1 MKVWLTI
8 FSLGAL
14 LILGACG
21 NSADENTKDGEKQEA
36 AEPKAKDSSSA
47 DQSSQGAE
55 NKDQNKTEQKDHNK
69 EDSNQDPETNKPET
83 NKPETNKPE
92 TGERQE
98 SEVAT
103 IQNPENV
110 EAMVNQKNVLP
121 SDYEPKDL
129 VKPNVKFSFAEDIEK
144 RYMRKEAA
152 GALEQLFKAAKENGH
167 DLFAVS
173 GYRSYKRQ
181 EEILNNA
188 IQKDGEKKAKDSV
201 AIPGQSDHQTGLA
214 MDISSPAEGY
224 GLDQSFGDTPEG
236 KWVAEHASQYG
247 FIIRYPKGK
256 EDVTGIIY
264 EPWHLR
270 YVGEKVA
277 EEVAASGQT
286 LEEFYGDKRKF

>member
-1 MKVWLTI
+1 MKVWLTT
-8 FSLGAL
+8 FSLGAV

-21 NSADENTKDGEKQEA
+21 ILADEAPKDAGEKQEA
-36 AEPKAKDSSSA
+36 SEPKAKDSVSA

-55 NKDQNKTEQKDHNK
+55 NKDQTKTEHKDQNNK
-69 EDSNQDPETNKPET
+69 DNKQDTETNHPE
-83 NKPETNKPE
+83 ND
-92 TGERQE
+92 ERLE
-98 SEVAT
+98 SEIAT

-152 GALEQLFKAAKENGH
+152 AALEQLFQAAKENGH

-181 EEILNNA
+181 VEILNHA
-188 IQKDGEKKAKDSV
+188 IQKDGEEKAKNSV

-236 KWVAEHASQYG
+236 KWVSEHASQYG
-247 FIIRYPKGK
+247 FIIRYPEGK
-256 EDVTGIIY
+256 EEITGIIY

-270 YVGEKVA
+270 YVGKKVA
-277 EEVAASGQT
+277 EGVAAKGLT
-286 LEEFYGDKRKF
+286 LEEYYGDKRKF